1 VYKYVRKTVV
11 QHKTIKRIK
20 FVVRKVW
27 KQSGFFNTFN
37 CNTKSIKNIF
47 VFSIQSTVVIFLP
60 YISRWVNYMKG
71 VMHNFGEAIPGFN
84 AVVHSNVP
92 TGGGLSSSAA
102 LEVAT
107 FRFMELLTGK
117 EFER

>member
-1 VYKYVRKTVV
+1 VFLCGKTHVSYIFHLQKKSV
-11 QHKTIKRIK
+11 ILPH
-20 FVVRKVW
+20 
-27 KQSGFFNTFN
+27 

-47 VFSIQSTVVIFLP
+47 VFSFQSTVVIFLP